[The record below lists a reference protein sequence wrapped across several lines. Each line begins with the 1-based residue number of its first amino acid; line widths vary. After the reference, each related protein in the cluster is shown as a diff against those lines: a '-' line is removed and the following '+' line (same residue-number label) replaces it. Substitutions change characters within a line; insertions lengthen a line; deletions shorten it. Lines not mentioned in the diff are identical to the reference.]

1 MAEAVS
7 TRAQALE
14 RGVATAG
21 WWPQDRLI
29 FSYLLVSGLLVGA
42 FFRQIPGAGWLLT
55 WHAAAAWLLA
65 AVARAEATE
74 GSLAWFFRHWYP
86 LLYVSACYREMSVLI
101 PAIRRRDFDAAL
113 ARLDFTWWGAH
124 PTVWLERLTS
134 PLLTELMQFIYILF
148 LPMILVPALLL
159 WRRRRW
165 ADFRFYAFLLSLGF
179 LVSYLGYFLVPV
191 RGPRFLLDW
200 LQSAPL
206 EGLWSFPFLR
216 HWLDVLEAAH
226 YDCFPSGHTEL
237 ILMVCWFSRRLSGRL
252 FALFSVYTVPMLFS
266 TVYLRYHYTVDL
278 VAGATLALVLIL
290 LAPRLYGIERERGF
304 VIAAS
309 RPGS

>member
-1 MAEAVS
+1 MAEVVGS
-7 TRAQALE
+7 HAQALE
-14 RGVATAG
+14 RDVATAG
-21 WWPQDRLI
+21 WWPQDRLV
-29 FSYLLVSGLLVGA
+29 FSYLLLSGLLIGA
-42 FFRQIPGAGWLLT
+42 FFRQVPGAGWLLT
-55 WHAAAAWLLA
+55 WHAGAAWLLA
-65 AVARAEATE
+65 AAARTEAPE
-74 GSLAWFFRHWYP
+74 GSVVWFFRHWYP

-134 PLLTELMQFIYILF
+134 PLLSEFFQIVYTLFVFVIL
-148 LPMILVPALLL
+148 LVAALL

-179 LVSYLGYFLVPV
+179 LASYVGYFLVPV
-191 RGPRFLLDW
+191 RGPRFLLDG

-206 EGLWSFPFLR
+206 QGLWSFPFLR

-237 ILMVCWFSRRLSGRL
+237 VLLACWYSRRLSGRL
-252 FALFSVYTVPMLFS
+252 FSLFSLYAALMVFS
-266 TVYLRYHYTVDL
+266 TVYLRYHYTADL
-278 VAGATLALVLIL
+278 VAGAALALALIF
-290 LAPRLYGIERERGF
+290 LAPRLYGFEKGRGF
-304 VIAAS
+304 VNVPS
-309 RPGS
+309 RPGL